1 MLQHNSLNGKN
12 GIYEFYSSV
21 NNQSQ
26 IELMSKPNFYSDYC
40 DGSKILSVNHNPITI
55 HRNIRRDI
63 SLRAKKDYLSR
74 AHFQPINGHIR
85 RLAESEKWDK

>member
-40 DGSKILSVNHNPITI
+40 DGSKILSVNNNPITI
-55 HRNIRRDI
+55 HFMFTYPPLSDEI
-63 SLRAKKDYLSR
+63 SR
-74 AHFQPINGHIR
+74 
-85 RLAESEKWDK
+85 